1 MTTSS
6 MPLIDPSGIESKQVV
21 VLGGTLCVP
30 LTLMIKVN
38 TLLKVAATFCQGLF
52 CFGNHEYNPRMH
64 LRCTNINGLKL

>member
-1 MTTSS
+1 MTSS

-21 VLGGTLCVP
+21 VLGGILCVP

-52 CFGNHEYNPRMH
+52 LFWQS
-64 LRCTNINGLKL
+64 